1 MSHAPPCA
9 LPWHRHRRRGM
20 SGKNGDL
27 PNVLGANEVTV
38 PSLARSCPSFL
49 FPSQFPDWLS
59 EQHAALRMMNH
70 KARDGRTEADGGGDN
85 CD

>member
-1 MSHAPPCA
+1 MYATPCA
-9 LPWHRHRRRGM
+9 LSWHRHRRRGK
-20 SGKNGDL
+20 SGDL

-38 PSLARSCPSFL
+38 PFL
-49 FPSQFPDWLS
+49 FPSQFLDWLS

-70 KARDGRTEADGGGDN
+70 KARDGDDN

>member
-1 MSHAPPCA
+1 MYATPCA
-9 LPWHRHRRRGM
+9 LPWHRHRRRDGK
-20 SGKNGDL
+20 SGKSGDL

-38 PSLARSCPSFL
+38 PFL
-49 FPSQFPDWLS
+49 FPSQFLDWPS

-70 KARDGRTEADGGGDN
+70 KARDGGDDN

>member
-1 MSHAPPCA
+1 MYATPCA
-9 LPWHRHRRRGM
+9 LPWHRHRHRRRDGM
-20 SGKNGDL
+20 SGKSGDL

-38 PSLARSCPSFL
+38 PSLARSCPSSL
-49 FPSQFPDWLS
+49 PSQFLDWLS

-70 KARDGRTEADGGGDN
+70 KARDGDDN